1 MSVYELLK
9 NDLEKIVFDLSEFK
23 GKDYIDIRLWIR
35 DGPLIKEWRPTAKG
49 LSIPL
54 EQASEFMEGVGLI
67 FHAIEK
73 KKEAPVNNRKRT
85 GK

>member
-1 MSVYELLK
+1 MSVYELMK

-35 DGPLIKEWRPTAKG
+35 DGPLIKEWRPTGKG

-54 EQASEFMEGVGLI
+54 ERASEFMEGVGLI
-67 FHAIEK
+67 FKAIEK
-73 KKEAPVNNRKRT
+73 RKEKK
-85 GK
+85 